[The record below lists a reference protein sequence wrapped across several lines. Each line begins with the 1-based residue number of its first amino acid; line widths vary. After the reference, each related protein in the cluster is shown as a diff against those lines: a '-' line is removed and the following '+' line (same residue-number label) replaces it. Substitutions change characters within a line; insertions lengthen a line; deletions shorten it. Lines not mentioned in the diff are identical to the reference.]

1 MRILV
6 FLTLLFAVGCA
17 ENPSTAVDGVTP
29 ADAID
34 AELLDA
40 DLYVAPGAIACD
52 TPDESSAIAEAL
64 PLDPAVARPSPE
76 PRAKVAAGGLP
87 PSDPTLDQ
95 APAYLLG
102 PDGQARIV
110 RR

>member
-1 MRILV
+1 MRILG
-6 FLTLLFAVGCA
+6 FSLILFAIGCA
-17 ENPSTAVDGVTP
+17 ENATPAVDGVTP

-52 TPDESSAIAEAL
+52 TPDDSSAITEAL

-76 PRAKVAAGGLP
+76 PRAEIAAGGLP

-110 RR
+110 RK